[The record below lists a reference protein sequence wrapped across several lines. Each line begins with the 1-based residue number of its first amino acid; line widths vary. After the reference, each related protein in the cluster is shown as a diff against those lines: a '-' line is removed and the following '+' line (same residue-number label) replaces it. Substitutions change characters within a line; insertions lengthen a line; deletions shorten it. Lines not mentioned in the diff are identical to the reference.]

1 MTLRILLLLFGII
14 GQLATAQI
22 NTEALRKNLDEEG
35 LQGQLSFDL
44 SLNSGNSEYLKLKLS
59 PRIDYFFTPFSAFL
73 VGSYQR
79 GIQADKV
86 FINKGFL
93 HARFMRDLFR
103 QHQVEFFIQK
113 EFNDFIKLNDRD
125 LIGSGL
131 RFQIINVNDDQ
142 RTVHF
147 FLGSGLMWE
156 HEVLVLSADNL
167 EETQLRST
175 NYISV
180 NWKENERFHLIAIA
194 YFQQSLE
201 RGTDYRVLSDTSL
214 IFKLT
219 DNVVFRVSLN
229 YRLDNE
235 PPVDVKKY
243 DLELSNG
250 LNLMF

>member
-1 MTLRILLLLFGII
+1 MNLRILLLLIGFI
-14 GQLATAQI
+14 GQVATAQV
-22 NTEALRKNLDEEG
+22 NTEVLRKDLDKEG
-35 LQGQLSFDL
+35 LQGHLSFDL
-44 SLNSGNSEYLKLKLS
+44 SLNSGNSEYLKLKVS
-59 PRIDYFFTPFSAFL
+59 PRIDYFAHPFSGFL

-79 GIQADKV
+79 GVQADKV

-93 HARFMRDLFR
+93 HARLMRDLR
-103 QHQVEFFIQK
+103 RRHKIEFFVQK

-125 LIGSGL
+125 LIGGGL
-131 RFQIINVNDDQ
+131 RFQIANIADDQ
-142 RTVHF
+142 RTLRF

-156 HEVLVLSADNL
+156 REVLALSANNL

-175 NYISV
+175 NYLSV
-180 NWKENERFHLIAIA
+180 NWKQNERFHLVAIA

-214 IFKLT
+214 MFKLT
-219 DNVVFRVSLN
+219 GSVIFRVSLN

-235 PPVDVKKY
+235 PPGDVKKY

-250 LNLMF
+250 LSLMF

>member
-1 MTLRILLLLFGII
+1 MNLRILLLLLGII
-14 GQLATAQI
+14 GQLATAQV
-22 NTEALRKNLDEEG
+22 NTEALRKDLDKEG
-35 LQGQLSFDL
+35 LQGQVSFDL
-44 SLNSGNSEYLKLKLS
+44 SLNSGNSEYLKIKLS
-59 PRIDYFFTPFSAFL
+59 PRIDYLFNPFSAFL

-79 GIQADKV
+79 GVQADKV

-93 HARFMRDLFR
+93 HARFMRNLLNR
-103 QHQVEFFIQK
+103 HKVEFFIQK

-125 LIGSGL
+125 LIGGGL
-131 RFQIINVNDDQ
+131 RFQIANFADDQ
-142 RTVHF
+142 RTVRF

-156 HEVLVLSADNL
+156 REVLSLSGNNL

-180 NWKENERFHLIAIA
+180 NWKQNERFHLVAIA

-214 IFKLT
+214 MFRLSGSVI
-219 DNVVFRVSLN
+219 FRVSLN

-235 PPVDVKKY
+235 PPGDVKKY

-250 LNLMF
+250 LSLMF

>member
-86 FINKGFL
+86 FINK
-93 HARFMRDLFR
+93 
-103 QHQVEFFIQK
+103 
-113 EFNDFIKLNDRD
+113 
-125 LIGSGL
+125 
-131 RFQIINVNDDQ
+131 
-142 RTVHF
+142 
-147 FLGSGLMWE
+147 
-156 HEVLVLSADNL
+156 VLVLSADNL